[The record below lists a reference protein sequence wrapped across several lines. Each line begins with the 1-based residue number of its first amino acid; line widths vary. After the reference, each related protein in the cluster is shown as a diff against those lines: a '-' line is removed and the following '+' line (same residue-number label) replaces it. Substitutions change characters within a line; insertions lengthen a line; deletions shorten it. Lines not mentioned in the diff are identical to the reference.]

1 VRRLRVA
8 IVVGGIALGL
18 AAEWVSYESGELAAA
33 GGDLIAGW
41 VLIGC
46 GLVAWER
53 RGDSRFGPLVAA
65 AGVAWL
71 LGSLWTAALYLHRGP
86 LVHALLC
93 YPSGR
98 VSRRF
103 SRAVVVAAYVDG
115 AIEPLASNPV
125 VTLVLSIAVVAAA
138 IESYVSEV
146 GTRRR
151 ARAGAAAGAVAV
163 ALVLGLGA
171 VGRLAGSDVGPE
183 ILWAYE
189 VVLAVLATA
198 LLGELLRGRWSQA
211 AVTGLVVEL
220 GELREPV
227 TLRERL
233 ARALGDNSLELG
245 YRVGAGYVDEAGRPF
260 GLPRLEADRAVT
272 PIETDGELVAVLVH
286 DRAVLD
292 DTALLEAVA
301 VATRLAVANAR
312 LQAEVRARVDQ
323 LAASRRRIV
332 ETADA
337 QRRQLERE
345 LHEGTERRLDALSE
359 QVAALEREVDELGA
373 RRLLADVEH
382 QLGVARAEL
391 AELARGIHPT
401 ALTNGGLAAAL
412 PELAS
417 RTPVALDV
425 DVDVDV
431 GRAPTAV
438 EAAAY
443 FVCSEALTNVAKH
456 GCATRARIDVKLAG
470 DGIAVTITDDGIG
483 GADARRGSGLRG
495 LADRVEALGG
505 RLSVES
511 PPGAGTRIVAEIPTA

>member
-1 VRRLRVA
+1 
-8 IVVGGIALGL
+8 
-18 AAEWVSYESGELAAA
+18 VSDESRELATAA
-33 GGDLIAGW
+33 GDLIAGW
-41 VLIGC
+41 ALIGC

-53 RGDSRFGPLVAA
+53 RGDSRFGPLLAA
-65 AGVAWL
+65 AGVAWF
-71 LGSLWTAALYLHRGP
+71 LGSLWPAALYLHRGP

-103 SRAVVVAAYVDG
+103 GRAVVVAAYVDG
-115 AIEPLASNPV
+115 AIEPLARSPA
-125 VTLVLSIAVVAAA
+125 VTLMLGVAVVAAA
-138 IESYVSEV
+138 IEGYVAEV
-146 GTRRR
+146 GPRRR
-151 ARAGAAAGAVAV
+151 ARAGAVAGSLAV

-171 VGRLAGSDVGPE
+171 VGRLAAWDAGPA

-189 VVLAVLATA
+189 VVLVVLAAA
-198 LLGELLRGRWSQA
+198 LLGELLRGRWSQG
-211 AVTGLVVEL
+211 AVTGLVVDL
-220 GELREPV
+220 GEIREPV

-233 ARALGDNSLELG
+233 ARALGDSSLELG
-245 YRVGAGYVDEAGRPF
+245 YRVGHGYVDEAGRPF
-260 GLPRLEADRAVT
+260 ALPRPEADRAVT

-286 DRAVLD
+286 DRAVLN

-323 LAASRRRIV
+323 LAASRRRII
-332 ETADA
+332 EAADT

-345 LHEGTERRLDALSE
+345 LHEGTERRLAALSE
-359 QVAALEREVDELGA
+359 HVAALEREVGETRA

-382 QLGVARAEL
+382 QLVVARAEL
-391 AELARGIHPT
+391 AELARGIHP
-401 ALTNGGLAAAL
+401 AVLTNGGLAAAL

-417 RTPVALDV
+417 RAPVPLDI
-425 DVDVDV
+425 DIDVDV
-431 GRAPTAV
+431 GRVRAAV
-438 EAAAY
+438 EAAVY
-443 FVCSEALTNVAKH
+443 FVCAEALTNVAKH
-456 GCATRARIDVKLAG
+456 GGASRAQIDVRLAG
-470 DGIAVTITDDGIG
+470 DRIAVTITDDGIG